1 MSPVSEKKP
10 LILVV
15 DDTPANLQPLFELL
29 STQGFDLSV
38 AENGESA
45 LEQLDYVRPDLI
57 LLDVLM
63 PRLDGFETCRRFK
76 ERPDTRDIPV
86 IFMSALTETVDKIK
100 GFVLG
105 AVDYI
110 AKPFQQEEVLARIT
124 THLTLKRL
132 EARLQENEMRLFS
145 IIDSAMDAIVTLDE
159 AGAIVLFNRAAERV
173 FRCRSSE
180 AIGGSCRRFLSEGLC
195 TLLRRYMCGEDK
207 APIWVPPGHCA
218 VRADGVSF
226 PVEAT
231 FSYADANGQGLYTV
245 ILRDLEERQRAEAEH
260 RRSCG
265 INPCLAEELRASQ
278 ATEDLLAESPVMRH
292 VVDRIQ
298 QVAPTD
304 ATVLILGE
312 TGTGKEVVARAVH
325 AKSRRRDKLLV
336 KLNCAAI
343 PKDLVESELFGHEK
357 GAFTG
362 AVSRKLGRFELADQG
377 TLFLDEIGELPLD
390 LQAKLLRVLQ
400 EGEFERVGSTETRK
414 VDVRVLAATNRD
426 IAKRTK
432 EGSFRPDLYY
442 RLNVFPI
449 LLPPLRERR
458 DDLPLLIQHFLRKH
472 NEKYGKQIETV
483 PARAM
488 TTLQTYDW
496 PGNIREL
503 ENVIERAVILS
514 RGTELTLEEHSFKTG
529 YPEHVP
535 RIETLEEAERAH
547 IIKVLEATG
556 WRVSGRGGAAE
567 LLGVK
572 RSTLESRMKK
582 LRITRRT

>member
-1 MSPVSEKKP
+1 MKSAAEKRP

-15 DDTPANLQPLFELL
+15 DDTPANLQLLFELL

-45 LEQLDYVRPDLI
+45 LEQLEYVRPDLI

-86 IFMSALTETVDKIK
+86 IFMSALTETVDKVK

-110 AKPFQQEEVLARIT
+110 TKPFQQEEVLARIT

-132 EARLQENEMRLFS
+132 KARLQENEMRLFS

-173 FRCRSSE
+173 FRCRSNE
-180 AIGGSCRRFLSEGLC
+180 AIGGSCCRFLSEGLC
-195 TLLRRYMCGEDK
+195 KLLRHYMCGENK

-218 VRADGVSF
+218 VRADGTSF

-245 ILRDLEERQRAEAEH
+245 ILRDVEERQRAEAEH
-260 RRSCG
+260 QRLCG
-265 INPCLAEELRASQ
+265 INLYLAEELRTSQ
-278 ATEDLLAESPVMRH
+278 AAEDLVAQSPVMRH

-325 AKSRRRDKLLV
+325 ALSRRRDKLLV

-362 AVSRKLGRFELADQG
+362 AIGRKLGRFELADQG

-458 DDLPLLIQHFLRKH
+458 DDMPLLIRHFLRKYG
-472 NEKYGKQIETV
+472 EKYGKQIETI

-488 TTLQTYDW
+488 TTLRTYDW

-514 RGTELTLEEHSFKTG
+514 RGKELTLEQEFFKADD
-529 YPEHVP
+529 PEHTLRV
-535 RIETLEEAERAH
+535 ETLAEAERAH

-556 WRVSGRGGAAE
+556 WRVSGKGGAAE

>member
-1 MSPVSEKKP
+1 M
-10 LILVV
+10 
-15 DDTPANLQPLFELL
+15 
-29 STQGFDLSV
+29 
-38 AENGESA
+38 
-45 LEQLDYVRPDLI
+45 
-57 LLDVLM
+57 
-63 PRLDGFETCRRFK
+63 
-76 ERPDTRDIPV
+76 
-86 IFMSALTETVDKIK
+86 
-100 GFVLG
+100 
-105 AVDYI
+105 
-110 AKPFQQEEVLARIT
+110 
-124 THLTLKRL
+124 
-132 EARLQENEMRLFS
+132 
-145 IIDSAMDAIVTLDE
+145 
-159 AGAIVLFNRAAERV
+159 
-173 FRCRSSE
+173 
-180 AIGGSCRRFLSEGLC
+180 
-195 TLLRRYMCGEDK
+195 
-207 APIWVPPGHCA
+207 
-218 VRADGVSF
+218 
-226 PVEAT
+226 
-231 FSYADANGQGLYTV
+231 
-245 ILRDLEERQRAEAEH
+245 ILRDVEERQRAEAEH
-260 RRSCG
+260 QRLYG
-265 INPCLAEELRASQ
+265 INLYLVEELQASQ
-278 ATEDLLAESPVMRH
+278 AAEDFVAQSPVMRH

-298 QVAPTD
+298 RVAPTD

-325 AKSRRRDKLLV
+325 ALSHRRDKPLV

-362 AVSRKLGRFELADQG
+362 AVGRKLGRFELADQG

-426 IAKRTK
+426 IAKRAK

-458 DDLPLLIQHFLRKH
+458 DDLPLLIRHFLRKYG
-472 NEKYGKQIETV
+472 EKYGKQFKTI
-483 PARAM
+483 PPRAM

-514 RGTELTLEEHSFKTG
+514 RGTELSLEQEFFKADD
-529 YPEHVP
+529 PEHTL
-535 RIETLEEAERAH
+535 RLETLAEAERAH

-556 WRVSGRGGAAE
+556 WRVSGKGGAAE

>member
-1 MSPVSEKKP
+1 MKSAAEKRP

-15 DDTPANLQPLFELL
+15 DDTPANLQLLFELL

-45 LEQLDYVRPDLI
+45 LEQLEYVRPDLI

-86 IFMSALTETVDKIK
+86 IFMSALTETVDKVK

-110 AKPFQQEEVLARIT
+110 TKPFQQEEVLARIT

-132 EARLQENEMRLFS
+132 KARLQENEMRLFS

-173 FRCRSSE
+173 FRCRSNE
-180 AIGGSCRRFLSEGLC
+180 AIGGSCCRFLSEGLC
-195 TLLRRYMCGEDK
+195 KLLRRYMCGENK

-218 VRADGVSF
+218 VRADGTSF

-245 ILRDLEERQRAEAEH
+245 ILRDVEERQRAEAEH
-260 RRSCG
+260 QRLCG
-265 INPCLAEELRASQ
+265 INLYLAEELRTSQ
-278 ATEDLLAESPVMRH
+278 AAEDLVAQSPVMRH

-325 AKSRRRDKLLV
+325 ALSRRRDKLLV

-362 AVSRKLGRFELADQG
+362 AIGRKLGRFELADQG

-458 DDLPLLIQHFLRKH
+458 DDMPLLIRHFLRKYG
-472 NEKYGKQIETV
+472 EKYGKQIETI

-488 TTLQTYDW
+488 TTLRTYDW

-514 RGTELTLEEHSFKTG
+514 RGKELTLEQEFFKADD
-529 YPEHVP
+529 PEHTLRV
-535 RIETLEEAERAH
+535 ETLAEAERAH

-556 WRVSGRGGAAE
+556 WRVSGKGGAAE